1 MRRVVHDRAHHLLQP
16 GRPRLN
22 IFFNFYEHNIV
33 FCVSASVHLFQAA
46 HVDRSGQGED
56 DDTVELLRVAVQ
68 GRGGLLAGALRLVL
82 GRRDL
87 GVAEAGDEPE
97 GAGLHGQLQLRVV
110 VEEGVRGQLVQVRQQ
125 AQPVVR
131 L

>member
-1 MRRVVHDRAHHLLQP
+1 M
-16 GRPRLN
+16 
-22 IFFNFYEHNIV
+22 

-46 HVDRSGQGED
+46 HVDSSGQGED

-131 L
+131 LWT

>member
-1 MRRVVHDRAHHLLQP
+1 M
-16 GRPRLN
+16 
-22 IFFNFYEHNIV
+22 FFMNIV
-33 FCVSASVHLFQAA
+33 FCESASVHLFQAA